1 VTRVDLV
8 DGVDLGTEVNG
19 IVEANLDLNLRSSAV
34 GFVFAFIRVHSRFV
48 FVLFVPFCG
57 YSVLGLRSVLN
68 SSPLAFYAGILD
80 GGDNGLADL

>member
-48 FVLFVPFCG
+48 FVLFAPFAAIL
-57 YSVLGLRSVLN
+57 YWASGLCLIPRL
-68 SSPLAFYAGILD
+68 
-80 GGDNGLADL
+80 

>member
-34 GFVFAFIRVHSRFV
+34 GFLFASIRVHSWFV
-48 FVLFVPFCG
+48 FALFVPFCG
-57 YSVLGLRSVLN
+57 YSALASGLCLIPRL
-68 SSPLAFYAGILD
+68 
-80 GGDNGLADL
+80 

>member
-1 VTRVDLV
+1 
-8 DGVDLGTEVNG
+8 VNG

-48 FVLFVPFCG
+48 LVLFVLFCG

-68 SSPLAFYAGILD
+68 SSPLAFYAGIL
-80 GGDNGLADL
+80 GAP